1 MRKKNLSVKVA
12 ALAMSGTLAMAPMTV
27 RADEVTAAN
36 TPAAESAAASTAADT
51 AIAGSS
57 ATVSGTTESGTGAT
71 AGTTTAPAPVTV
83 EETPVDSSTT
93 VPNNVNTVVSDDDKQ
108 GTDIGLQIRNRKLE
122 AKISASDANENGEDP
137 ISGKNPSLN
146 VIPDIANLKNK
157 DVVMQEI

>member
-71 AGTTTAPAPVTV
+71 AGTTTAPAPAAVTV
-83 EETPVDSSTT
+83 EETAVDPSTT
-93 VPNNVNTVVSDDDKQ
+93 VPNKVNDVVKKDDYQ
-108 GTDIGLQIRNRKLE
+108 GTKIDVGPFINKEIKAEDAKGTNGDSNFKLQPRFLWKNHKLRK
-122 AKISASDANENGEDP
+122 S
-137 ISGKNPSLN
+137 
-146 VIPDIANLKNK
+146 
-157 DVVMQEI
+157 